1 MEIMLADILKS
12 YSLITETS
20 FYDKMTTYFSN
31 YDSEQDYNQPL
42 HILLDIIRLGDLFLA
57 CGITLKENVL
67 ETKKPILNIATM
79 IAKSDFSPA
88 TYAFFVKTVAQPI
101 MEGGN
106 KFYRDIY
113 NTQEV
118 LNEKQMI
125 QQMAS
130 LGITMYGKSQSLR
143 IKSKVVL
150 MNLQK
155 NFIVEKIKKDL
166 YNNENINSNMTI
178 TTLIENEMIANNIH
192 ITTSSPVVRNLNENG
207 LISSLNKYQHAIHT
221 KELIKSPSKTKKKSP
236 KSPMKPTR
244 KKRRR
249 PTTPDDDEDED
260 EMSYENK
267 TPPENTYNT
276 PTSSPQAN
284 KKK

>member
-12 YSLITETS
+12 YSLIMETGL
-20 FYDKMTTYFSN
+20 YEKMTTYFSN

-42 HILLDIIRLGDLFLA
+42 HILLDIIRLGDLFSA

-67 ETKKPILNIATM
+67 ETKKPILSIATN

-88 TYAFFVKTVAQPI
+88 TYAFFVKTAQPI

-192 ITTSSPVVRNLNENG
+192 ITTSSPVGRSLNENG

-221 KELIKSPSKTKKKSP
+221 KELINKTKKKSP